1 MNLVIDKKQDKRNLP
16 TEHLS
21 SVSLPVSGDVT
32 AEGSYKFSHSS
43 SVELLK
49 LISLNVSD

>member
-1 MNLVIDKKQDKRNLP
+1 MHLVTDKKQNKRNLP

-21 SVSLPVSGDVT
+21 SLSLPGSGDVT
-32 AEGSYKFSHSS
+32 AERSYKVSRSS
-43 SVELLK
+43 SAELLK